1 MSPSEIVSLL
11 IVLVILSLLIWLF
24 FSAGKPASHRRSR
37 RPASSRRGRA
47 NSSFQEAVRPSGNVR
62 AATQKRLML
71 LLHDDRRAANRLL
84 TQVRLK
90 YPGKSEMW
98 YWEKVIFDLERDR
111 YGV

>member
-1 MSPSEIVSLL
+1 MSPSEILSLL

-24 FSAGKPASHRRSR
+24 FSAGKTSSRRRSR
-37 RPASSRRGRA
+37 RSQPSRRGQA
-47 NSSFQEAVRPSGNVR
+47 NSPFQESVRPAGNVR
-62 AATQKRLML
+62 AATQRRLML
-71 LLHDDRRAANRLL
+71 LLHDDRRAAHRLL

-90 YPGKSEMW
+90 YPGKSETW